1 MGYGSLKSMEIAIPT
16 AVSEFD
22 TSLLRAWFE
31 VWIKLANDFRQWER
45 EELIE
50 KAPSSE
56 TLATHKKTAATLIRS
71 AHHMQSLMEEPE
83 NPIRE
88 FLPAVQGKL
97 LQLQDSWD
105 MIHNPMPD
113 EEADRLLAE
122 IFPDEPRA
130 RGAA

>member
-1 MGYGSLKSMEIAIPT
+1 MEIVIPT
-16 AVSEFD
+16 AVSEFE

-31 VWIKLANDFRQWER
+31 VWIKLANDFRLWER

-50 KAPSSE
+50 KTPSAE

-71 AHHMQSLMEEPE
+71 AHLMQSLMEDPE
-83 NPIRE
+83 YPIRE
-88 FLPAVQGKL
+88 FLAAVQGKL

-113 EEADRLLAE
+113 QEADRLLTE

>member
-1 MGYGSLKSMEIAIPT
+1 MEIAIPT

-31 VWIKLANDFRQWER
+31 IWIKLANDFRQWER

-50 KAPSSE
+50 KTPSVG

-71 AHHMQSLMEEPE
+71 AHLMQSLMEDPE
-83 NPIRE
+83 YPIRE

-97 LQLQDSWD
+97 MQLQDSWD

>member
-1 MGYGSLKSMEIAIPT
+1 MEIAIST

-50 KAPSSE
+50 KTPSAE
-56 TLATHKKTAATLIRS
+56 GLATHKRTAATLIRS
-71 AHHMQSLMEEPE
+71 AHLMQSLMEDPE
-83 NPIRE
+83 YPIRE
-88 FLPAVQGKL
+88 FLPVVQGKL

>member
-1 MGYGSLKSMEIAIPT
+1 MEIVIPT
-16 AVSEFD
+16 VVSEFD

-31 VWIKLANDFRQWER
+31 VWVKLANDFRQWER

-50 KAPSSE
+50 KTPSAKS
-56 TLATHKKTAATLIRS
+56 LATHKRTAATLIRS
-71 AHHMQSLMEEPE
+71 AHLMQSLMEDPE
-83 NPIRE
+83 YPTRE
-88 FLPAVQGKL
+88 FLPEVQGKL
-97 LQLQDSWD
+97 LQLQDTWD

-130 RGAA
+130 RGTA